1 MSEKNTIDISQ
12 LINSE
17 RYQKVLEEI
26 SSTIDQ
32 RVQDNPFSEPL
43 LCSSIG
49 DNEALQLL
57 EAETQK
63 NQEQFNDLYQ
73 IYQEII
79 EDTLYTQLELIPLE
93 QKRDEMWKSLN
104 NSTFAKLFERYNLL
118 EREEASIISHLRD
131 ELKNPNP
138 SGQSLQNL
146 CSIIQDQNKKIKKE
160 IKTLDSQ
167 LKRYKVDLDQ
177 ERQKEVQI
185 IDDNDP
191 ELIAGRQVEEQI
203 SEINKEIE
211 QRNKEKESLI
221 NECESLKSQIESMTE
236 ELVSLD
242 NRSIGQSR
250 AKTRQHK

>member
-1 MSEKNTIDISQ
+1 MSDKNVIDISQ

-32 RVQDNPFSEPL
+32 RIQDNPYSEPL

-57 EAETQK
+57 DQETQK

-104 NSTFAKLFERYNLL
+104 NSTFARLLERYNLL
-118 EREEASIISHLRD
+118 KREEASIYAHLRD
-131 ELKNPNP
+131 ELQNPNP
-138 SGQSLQNL
+138 SGQSIQNAG
-146 CSIIQDQNKKIKKE
+146 STIQDQNRALKKE
-160 IKTLDSQ
+160 IKLLDSQ
-167 LKRYKVDLDQ
+167 LKRYKSDLEQ
-177 ERQKEVQI
+177 ERQESVQI
-185 IDDNDP
+185 IDDDDP
-191 ELIAGRQVEEQI
+191 ELVAGREIEDQI
-203 SEINKEIE
+203 SEINKQIE
-211 QRNKEKESLI
+211 QKNNEKEALR
-221 NECESLKSQIESMTE
+221 NECESLKNQIESMTE
-236 ELVSLD
+236 ELVALD
-242 NRSIGQSR
+242 NRSIGQTR
-250 AKTRQHK
+250 TKTRQHK

>member
-1 MSEKNTIDISQ
+1 MTDKNQIDISQ

-57 EAETQK
+57 EKETQQ

-104 NSTFAKLFERYNLL
+104 NSTFAKLLERYSLL
-118 EREEASIISHLRD
+118 KREEASIIYYLRN
-131 ELKNPNP
+131 ELENPSP
-138 SGQSLQNL
+138 SGQSLQAS
-146 CSIIQDQNKKIKKE
+146 CHSIQDQNQKIKKE

-167 LKRYKVDLDQ
+167 LKRYKVELEQ
-177 ERQKEVQI
+177 EKQKAVQI

-191 ELIAGRQVEEQI
+191 ELIAGRQLAAQI
-203 SEINKEIE
+203 QEINQEIE
-211 QRNKEKESLI
+211 QSNKEKESLI
-221 NECESLKSQIESMTE
+221 NDCESLKNEIESMTE
-236 ELVSLD
+236 ELVALD
-242 NRSIGQSR
+242 NRSIAQTR
-250 AKTRQHK
+250 TKTRPHK